1 MENTRPSRRSAR
13 TRAQLARRR
22 KQRQITSCVAGLF
35 TALLLFATA
44 VMHVAA
50 VAMVNHYANKP
61 PEYTVTYVV
70 RDDQIT
76 DKFETLAR

>member
-1 MENTRPSRRSAR
+1 MSRKVQTRVQR
-13 TRAQLARRR
+13 ARRR
-22 KQRQITSCVAGLF
+22 QRQITLCVTIMLA
-35 TALLLFATA
+35 ALLLFATA

-70 RDDQIT
+70 RDGQIT
-76 DKFETLAR
+76 DKFEALRR